1 MGLLGWCICRKPSK
15 TWSHRADTRD
25 RWHFREAGPLS
36 PLTQGVITTA
46 ARPACALAERTGLR
60 PRSPHPAGS
69 HPAFSSNAAFP
80 VSSPSFPCPSWSPPP
95 LLQDHRTLGR
105 LTGPTLLP
113 FRATGPFCHVRL
125 APGPGVSR
133 PRPLPPAPS
142 VAPRCGWTP
151 LRCLQQFSYNSCVA
165 RHQLSHLFPSSL
177 SWSYVCE
184 NLT

>member
-1 MGLLGWCICRKPSK
+1 MALQRGWPPEPTHPGRHHHSSQTCLCPR
-15 TWSHRADTRD
+15 
-25 RWHFREAGPLS
+25 REDGPAS
-36 PLTQGVITTA
+36 PLA
-46 ARPACALAERTGLR
+46 
-60 PRSPHPAGS
+60 SPCRVAPC
-69 HPAFSSNAAFP
+69 
-80 VSSPSFPCPSWSPPP
+80 VLLKRCVCCLTPSFPCPSWSPPP

-113 FRATGPFCHVRL
+113 FGATSPFCHVRL
-125 APGPGVSR
+125 ALGPGVSR

-151 LRCLQQFSYNSCVA
+151 LRCLQQFSYNLCVA